1 MSEQGRS
8 KFPEKTPQEYLL
20 EEEALSS
27 NSERRTPITVC
38 IDCSFSMLQQRRLE
52 RVMEGLADFCR
63 DMAVDPIAS
72 QSVEL
77 CIVSFGGE
85 GAFVE
90 QDFTAP
96 DRIQLPRLRASGET
110 PLADAV
116 MTALANLDM
125 RKRRYADNG
134 NSYFRPW
141 LIVIG
146 DGDET
151 QSAAELEKA
160 AAVLKAEYE
169 NKRLSVL
176 CVTVGDKDHM
186 ECDSLMKLSPERKVH
201 YLRDLKFREFF
212 NWLSRSIQ
220 KTTLSMSGEEV
231 FYDPT
236 TTWGE
241 ILGQS

>member
-1 MSEQGRS
+1 MSEHVRS

-20 EEEALSS
+20 EEEELSS

-63 DMAVDPIAS
+63 DMAADTIAS

-77 CIVSFGGE
+77 CIVSFGGS

-90 QDFTAP
+90 RDFTAP
-96 DRIQLPRLRASGET
+96 DRIELPQLTASGET

-116 MTALANLDM
+116 MTALENLEM

-141 LIVIG
+141 LILIG

-160 AAVLKAEYE
+160 AAVLREEYE

-176 CVTVGDKDHM
+176 CVTVGDMDKM
-186 ECDSLMKLSPERKVH
+186 ECDSLMKLSPDQKVH

-212 NWLSRSIQ
+212 SWLSRSIQ
-220 KTTLSMSGEEV
+220 KNTLSMSGEEV